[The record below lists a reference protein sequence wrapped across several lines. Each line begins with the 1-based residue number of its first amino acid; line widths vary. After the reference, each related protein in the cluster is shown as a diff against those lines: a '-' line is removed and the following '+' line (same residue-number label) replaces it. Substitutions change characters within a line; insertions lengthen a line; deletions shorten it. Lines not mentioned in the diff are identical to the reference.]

1 MTPQSLDCSDPFSSQ
16 APGCWGTAGAASA
29 LESALCCQAGHGGQ
43 GWTGMDRTRGTGMD
57 WDGQERTGGQGWTG
71 MDRTWGTGMDR
82 TRGTG
87 MDRDGQDTMYME
99 HTGWTG
105 HGIPWIVQD
114 MMHTGCTGCDT
125 WGLYRTWSSMGW
137 TGHRAHTLHST
148 ECHTE
153 PRTVSHTAQD
163 SVTHCTRCHTQPRTV
178 SHTAQDSVTQSPGRC
193 HTEPRTV
200 SHRAQ
205 DGVTHSPGQCHT
217 QPRTVSHTAQGVTH
231 IPGQCHT
238 QHRTVSHT
246 AQDSVTQSPGRCH
259 TQHRVVSHRAQDS
272 VTHCTAQSVT
282 QSPGQCHTQHRTV
295 SHTAQGVTQS
305 PGRCHTHSRTVS
317 HCPAQAE
324 PGQLP
329 GCRGTKAS
337 LAPAGP
343 GTAPAAPTPQTL
355 PEGLL
360 QHTTDS
366 LQELLQTL
374 ATNESTITELCVN
387 Y

>member
-217 QPRTVSHTAQGVTH
+217 QPRTVSHTAQDSVTHSTGCHTEHRTVSHTAQHRVSHRAQDSVTHSTGQCHTQHRVSHRAQDGVTH

-238 QHRTVSHT
+238 AQHR
-246 AQDSVTQSPGRCH
+246 QSPGSS
-259 TQHRVVSHRAQDS
+259 QAAEELKQ
-272 VTHCTAQSVT
+272 AW
-282 QSPGQCHTQHRTV
+282 PLL
-295 SHTAQGVTQS
+295 A
-305 PGRCHTHSRTVS
+305 PGRLL
-317 HCPAQAE
+317 
-324 PGQLP
+324 LP
-329 GCRGTKAS
+329 QHHKLCLKGS
-337 LAPAGP
+337 FS
-343 GTAPAAPTPQTL
+343 TPQT
-355 PEGLL
+355 
-360 QHTTDS
+360 HCKS
-366 LQELLQTL
+366 
-374 ATNESTITELCVN
+374 CFKH
-387 Y
+387 

>member
-148 ECHTE
+148 ECHT
-153 PRTVSHTAQD
+153 AQD

-178 SHTAQDSVTQSPGRC
+178 SHTAQDSVTHSTGC
-193 HTEPRTV
+193 HTHSRTV
-200 SHRAQ
+200 SHTAQ
-205 DGVTHSPGQCHT
+205 DSVTHSPGQCHT
-217 QPRTVSHTAQGVTH
+217 EPRTVSHTAQGVTH
-231 IPGQCHT
+231 STGQCHT
-238 QHRTVSHT
+238 QHR
-246 AQDSVTQSPGRCH
+246 
-259 TQHRVVSHRAQDS
+259 VSHRAQDS